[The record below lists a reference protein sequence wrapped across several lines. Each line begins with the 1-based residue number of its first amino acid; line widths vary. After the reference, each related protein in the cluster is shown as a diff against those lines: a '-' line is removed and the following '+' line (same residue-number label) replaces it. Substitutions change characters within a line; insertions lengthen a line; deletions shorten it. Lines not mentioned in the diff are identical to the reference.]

1 MIKEEINTALR
12 KIAILA
18 MSEDHTEYD
27 ANIEL
32 IIRQLVKLGV
42 VGIEDGHYVFEF
54 DEVEGYEV
62 REAKR
67 AMLQPQER
75 PKGRWE
81 FDHLIHMGNGE
92 YNVFYKCS
100 NCGREVNKPEPFC
113 HCGADM
119 RESE

>member
-1 MIKEEINTALR
+1 MTREEINTALR

-18 MSEDHTEYD
+18 MGADRDRYD
-27 ANIEL
+27 MEL

-42 VGIEDGHYVFEF
+42 VGIEDGYYVFEF

-81 FDHLIHMGNGE
+81 YLSGDEWL
-92 YNVFYKCS
+92 CS
-100 NCGREVNKPEPFC
+100 NCGYVISTEGSWEKPTAKFC
-113 HCGADM
+113 EDCGADC
-119 RESE
+119 RESEDI